1 MMLRNLV
8 KKLKNQSLNDAAVV
22 VNNHDTLTQMTV
34 GGSAVDDAAT
44 ADVERTPNI
53 SPKSSTSGSSHSL
66 VVLAAAVGGGSDGK
80 EAGRR
85 EHFKI
90 IIKIFEYCRTS
101 TRFTK

>member
-1 MMLRNLV
+1 
-8 KKLKNQSLNDAAVV
+8 
-22 VNNHDTLTQMTV
+22 
-34 GGSAVDDAAT
+34 
-44 ADVERTPNI
+44 
-53 SPKSSTSGSSHSL
+53 